1 VNVHS
6 AVMGDVVE
14 ELGDYLLRRVGGVSK
29 NDGDGKTNGF
39 ELSQVNSDWGFELDI
54 NPVSHAAG

>member
-1 VNVHS
+1 
-6 AVMGDVVE
+6 MGDVVD